1 MKSDCVELA
10 DGRRFCIGL
19 LYELHLH
26 TKVGVEARAT
36 YGRMRFLGIL
46 DSFLYFEDVTDGWS
60 RRIFRAEEI
69 VQAHLVESSTS

>member
-1 MKSDCVELA
+1 
-10 DGRRFCIGL
+10 
-19 LYELHLH
+19 
-26 TKVGVEARAT
+26 
-36 YGRMRFLGIL
+36 MRFLGIL